1 MRFSQEPDAWSSN
14 WTAAHPTIVLSHEVR
29 KKKKTMPPFS
39 LRCRFDDA
47 KNGLFEPFIYNIAHF
62 TKTGSGQT

>member
-29 KKKKTMPPFS
+29 KKKKTNAPFFIAMPF
-39 LRCRFDDA
+39 
-47 KNGLFEPFIYNIAHF
+47 
-62 TKTGSGQT
+62 